1 MRAWLVR
8 VLLLLSCLA
17 MVVPLSGPGPTMAK
31 ESEQETGMIQCTS
44 FSRDAIMEVTFPEAG
59 GAVQGRYVVDFTA
72 HDNSPLYG
80 EDGTWNYYAEDR
92 HVTQNVE
99 FGGTYSGGEEGSFSG
114 LRVTGTAFVDI
125 DNLEDDKFD
134 RSYRAEMDSPAT
146 ATWGP
151 GGSLTVT
158 GINAELVPVSQNAS
172 SIPNT
177 EWLDADAAAFPD
189 PTMVCTPG
197 PAVQTLEDI
206 ACFIT
211 TDPPQLG
218 ARDTTFQASVT
229 VTGFDSG
236 AALEYVW
243 RFRRGPSYGLDVYA
257 EGPNPTISWYD
268 AAFPDDYY
276 NLSVKV
282 TDGGH
287 MARCAKHFA
296 IGDVPPNTPPECLDV
311 IIVPSRPPA
320 GFPLLGV
327 VVAARD
333 ADGDPLRY
341 HYNLYR
347 GLDRQAAEAEDQGD
361 DNHIFSVPGGLQP
374 GPYTASVLVSDG
386 KHQVPCT
393 FHFIVPPFP
402 EEGPTGECGPVG
414 ILYLDDYDIEMNQ
427 LAIDAAI
434 EAALAEGG
442 PEYSVI
448 VSHRQA
454 LIDKFGQEG
463 FEQIDALLNDMRSIA
478 ETCPFVLI
486 IGDHDVVPYAV
497 LPNPASDG
505 DVLFTDD
512 IYGDTDHDDLLVPDI
527 PIARIPDGN
536 SLDMLVTQLSP
547 SSVPAGGNFTVANT
561 EWRYTDLVTGQIFG
575 PDRVLLWSLP
585 TRHTDFDASQVNMR
599 HTYFTLHGSPW
610 MGTAW
615 FGEGDIYPVALTV
628 AEANST
634 GIVLGSACFGAR
646 TFGRTPDNSI
656 PLAFLDSGARAFV
669 GTRSTIWLP
678 LGPDLLARE
687 AALFQ
692 NAFWA
697 AFTGGEAPL
706 AAFMEAKEQLAAKAR
721 SRSATPTE
729 LKMLH
734 DFVYYGK
741 P

>member
-1 MRAWLVR
+1 
-8 VLLLLSCLA
+8 

-31 ESEQETGMIQCTS
+31 ESEQETGMIQCVAS
-44 FSRDAIMEVTFPEAG
+44 SRDALMTMEFPSSG
-59 GAVQGRYVVDFTA
+59 GAVQGQYLVNFTA
-72 HDNSPLYG
+72 HDTSALYD
-80 EDGTWNYYAEDR
+80 EDGSWDYYDEDR
-92 HVTQNVE
+92 TVSMQVQ
-99 FGGTYSGGEEGSFSG
+99 FSGVYSGGEEGTFSG
-114 LRVTGTAFVDI
+114 LRVTGTAAVDI
-125 DNLEDDKFD
+125 DNLFDNRFD
-134 RSYRAEMDSPAT
+134 RSYGAEMDSPAT

-151 GGSLTVT
+151 GNSLTLT
-158 GINAELVPVSQNAS
+158 GIQGEFEPVSVNAS
-172 SIPNT
+172 DIPNT
-177 EWLDADAAAFPD
+177 EWLAPEGFGFSD
-189 PTMVCTPG
+189 PTMICTP
-197 PAVQTLEDI
+197 AQRAQTPQDV

-211 TDPPQLG
+211 TDPPELG
-218 ARDTTFQASVT
+218 DRDVAFQANVT
-229 VTGFDSG
+229 VTGFDPDADLTYLWSFG
-236 AALEYVW
+236 AI
-243 RFRRGPSYGLDVYA
+243 GQGDVVA
-257 EGPNPTISWYD
+257 EGQNPTITWRNTMFS
-268 AAFPDDYY
+268 PGYY
-276 NLSVKV
+276 TLGAIV
-282 TDGGH
+282 TDGGFV
-287 MARCAKHFA
+287 ALCDQHFT
-296 IGDVPPNTPPECLDV
+296 IGDMPPNNPPECLDV
-311 IIVPSRPPA
+311 IVVPLPPPA
-320 GFPLLGV
+320 GSPVLGARV
-327 VVAARD
+327 VARD
-333 ADGDPLRY
+333 ADGDPLDY
-341 HYNLYR
+341 SFGLSR
-347 GLDRQAAEAEDQGD
+347 GFGTEISSPGPWYPDTYVFG
-361 DNHIFSVPGGLQP
+361 VPGGLQP
-374 GPYTASVLVSDG
+374 GPYTVSVLVSDG
-386 KHQVPCT
+386 NFLTWCT
-393 FHFIVPPFP
+393 FHFVVPDFVGG
-402 EEGPTGECGPVG
+402 ESAECGPVG
-414 ILYLDDYDIEMNQ
+414 IMYLDDYDVEMNQ
-427 LAIDAAI
+427 LAIDASI